1 MKKNKSEEAGTF
13 KVLRV
18 RKIENPR
25 FHPQIWS
32 DELEDGNSMP
42 SPPPFSPPPASAEVV
57 SRSPDPHQED
67 SISPSNQTSFKILGT
82 RIAKNQQPWYNYNS
96 KDICTEPPKEEISEE
111 IEEVT
116 SGLKKKRKNRAL
128 GDCWISNLLIY

>member
-42 SPPPFSPPPASAEVV
+42 PPPSSPPPPASAEVV

-116 SGLKKKRKNRAL
+116 SGLKKIKNRAL

>member
-1 MKKNKSEEAGTF
+1 MKKIKSEEAGTF

-42 SPPPFSPPPASAEVV
+42 SPPPSSPPPASAEVV

-67 SISPSNQTSFKILGT
+67 SSSLQTSFKIMGT

-96 KDICTEPPKEEISEE
+96 KDICAEPPEEVISDE

-116 SGLKKKRKNRAL
+116 VG
-128 GDCWISNLLIY
+128 

>member
-1 MKKNKSEEAGTF
+1 MKKNKSEEGTF

-32 DELEDGNSMP
+32 EELDEDNPM
-42 SPPPFSPPPASAEVV
+42 PPPPVAPSEV

-67 SISPSNQTSFKILGT
+67 HSSNSQNSFKILGT

-96 KDICTEPPKEEISEE
+96 KDIGAEPPEEEVISDE

-116 SGLKKKRKNRAL
+116 VG
-128 GDCWISNLLIY
+128 

>member
-42 SPPPFSPPPASAEVV
+42 PPPSSPSPVSAEVV

-116 SGLKKKRKNRAL
+116 SGLKKGKL
-128 GDCWISNLLIY
+128 FIPLLYIQNKF

>member
-42 SPPPFSPPPASAEVV
+42 SPPSPPPASAEVV

-96 KDICTEPPKEEISEE
+96 KDICTEPPKEEISEG

-116 SGLKKKRKNRAL
+116 SGLKKIKNRAL

>member
-42 SPPPFSPPPASAEVV
+42 PPPSSPPPLASAEVV

-116 SGLKKKRKNRAL
+116 SGLKKRKNRAL

>member
-1 MKKNKSEEAGTF
+1 MKKNKSEVEGTF

-25 FHPQIWS
+25 FHPQIWGE
-32 DELEDGNSMP
+32 ELENPM
-42 SPPPFSPPPASAEVV
+42 PPPAPSEV

-67 SISPSNQTSFKILGT
+67 SSSHQTSFKIMGT

-96 KDICTEPPKEEISEE
+96 KDICAEPPEEVISDE

-116 SGLKKKRKNRAL
+116 VG
-128 GDCWISNLLIY
+128 

>member
-42 SPPPFSPPPASAEVV
+42 PSSPPPASAEVV

-116 SGLKKKRKNRAL
+116 SGLKKIKNRAL

>member
-1 MKKNKSEEAGTF
+1 MKKNTKSEEGTF

-32 DELEDGNSMP
+32 EELDEDNPM
-42 SPPPFSPPPASAEVV
+42 PPPPPPPPAAPSEV

-67 SISPSNQTSFKILGT
+67 SSNSPASFKILGT

-96 KDICTEPPKEEISEE
+96 KSKDICAKPPEEEVISDE

-116 SGLKKKRKNRAL
+116 VG
-128 GDCWISNLLIY
+128 

>member
-1 MKKNKSEEAGTF
+1 MKKNKSEVEGTF

-32 DELEDGNSMP
+32 EELENPM
-42 SPPPFSPPPASAEVV
+42 PPPAPSEV

-67 SISPSNQTSFKILGT
+67 SSIHQTSFKIMGT

-96 KDICTEPPKEEISEE
+96 KDICAEPPEEVISDE

-116 SGLKKKRKNRAL
+116 VG
-128 GDCWISNLLIY
+128 

>member
-1 MKKNKSEEAGTF
+1 M
-13 KVLRV
+13 
-18 RKIENPR
+18 
-25 FHPQIWS
+25 
-32 DELEDGNSMP
+32 
-42 SPPPFSPPPASAEVV
+42 PPPPSSLPPPASAEVV

-116 SGLKKKRKNRAL
+116 SGLKKIKNRAL